1 MILNALVDYY
11 ETLAKQGKAA
21 RPGWGNAKVSFA
33 LELGGGGELLRVAP
47 LSSPSPDGK
56 KSVPQT
62 IILPLQ
68 FKRSGSNAPSY
79 FLCDNAQYCLGIENG
94 KVTEKSKRCF
104 RIFREYHNS
113 MLNNANSMP
122 SQTFLKFINQWN
134 PDDALENP
142 VIQENLILIMSGGNF
157 VFRIA
162 STHEYIQNESEVIEI
177 WNNIQN
183 LQGEKAIPG
192 ICLVTGKRAEIARI
206 HNSVKGIQTSTL
218 SPNGWTLVGFD
229 KEAFCSYGKEHSFNA
244 PVGKYAAFAYTTALN
259 TLLADRDHV
268 RRFGDA
274 TVVFWAEDAEPAY
287 QTALADFLDGGGKKI
302 TNDELKSC
310 MEALSSGKAPYF
322 DGVELRPENPFYIL
336 ALSPNAARLSVR
348 FFLRSSFGDFV
359 KNVHRHYEDINIVGD
374 NRSKFENIPLW
385 ALLRETVNM
394 NSKNKDASPEM
405 AGDALRAILS
415 GGSYPST
422 LYQQTQLRIRAE
434 REITR
439 GRAGI
444 IKAYLTR
451 MQNNEKYRE
460 ALTVELNENTDY
472 QPYILGRLFSV
483 LEGIQQAANPGINTT
498 IKDKYFTSA
507 CATPA
512 VVFPTLLNL
521 AQKHLRKLDGG
532 LRVHYAKQLSEL
544 TGRITET
551 YPAHH
556 SLYDQGVFQLG
567 YYHQTQ
573 KRFEKKDKTGANMKE
588 EK

>member
-62 IILPLQ
+62 IILPAPV
-68 FKRSGSNAPSY
+68 KRTANPDSNFLWDNSAYLLGFDGKGKPERAKEYFLKAKELHLSLLSGSGDAFAKAICAFFERWDPDKAADDPIFADCLDDVCKGVNLVFFFDGKFPSEDDSLRRAWQEHY
-79 FLCDNAQYCLGIENG
+79 DG
-94 KVTEKSKRCF
+94 TEK
-104 RIFREYHNS
+104 
-113 MLNNANSMP
+113 
-122 SQTFLKFINQWN
+122 
-134 PDDALENP
+134 
-142 VIQENLILIMSGGNF
+142 GGKM
-157 VFRIA
+157 R
-162 STHEYIQNESEVIEI
+162 
-177 WNNIQN
+177 
-183 LQGEKAIPG
+183 
-192 ICLVTGKRAEIARI
+192 CLVTGEETVPAKI
-206 HNSVKGIQTSTL
+206 HPAIKNVMGAQSSGAA
-218 SPNGWTLVGFD
+218 LVSFNAS
-229 KEAFCSYGKEHSFNA
+229 AFCSYEREQNLNA

-259 TLLADRDHV
+259 ILLADRDHV

-287 QTALADFLDGGGKKI
+287 QTALADFLDGGGEKI

-348 FFLRSSFGDFV
+348 FFLRSNFGDFI
-359 KNVHRHYEDINIVGD
+359 KNVHRHYEDISIVGD

-405 AGDALRAILS
+405 AGDALRAILT
-415 GGSYPST
+415 GESYPST

-521 AQKHLRKLDGG
+521 AEKHLRKLDGG

-544 TGRITET
+544 TGRITKT